1 MLNVRLPFSQCIR
14 RSLLRLHIVCGFCGS
29 ATATEGKILLEQ
41 VSGPD
46 QLPIYIT
53 WLIYLRFFI
62 AQEILSTQAAWQK
75 LHTSFFSVAS
85 CLHRRDK
92 YVLRAPGTIYT
103 CFYALKSCIYSSKPQ
118 PWVYQTSKE
127 FITPTGNISDLYSC
141 QRLWCL
147 AQARYKY
154 INIYTQR
161 YIDRSWG
168 MPFCECAA
176 CSGSPQ

>member
-75 LHTSFFSVAS
+75 LHASFFSVAS

-92 YVLRAPGTIYT
+92 YVVRAPGTIYT
-103 CFYALKSCIYSSKPQ
+103 RFYALKSCIYSSKPQ
-118 PWVYQTSKE
+118 PWVYIKHYRNLSLPPGIYQ
-127 FITPTGNISDLYSC
+127 IYTPAGVFDVWLK
-141 QRLWCL
+141 QD
-147 AQARYKY
+147 
-154 INIYTQR
+154 INI
-161 YIDRSWG
+161 
-168 MPFCECAA
+168 
-176 CSGSPQ
+176 